1 MNRELRAMKLRQDQD
16 SLELFYELMEYLMRE
31 NEF

>member
-1 MNRELRAMKLRQDQD
+1 MNRELRAMKLWQDQD